1 MSLKA
6 VVEINAFFAPTL
18 QYAALPRSCV
28 EASLEAIDEGQ
39 ADMSQLCSLA
49 KCQIGEFLHD
59 MTNDMIQMHGGIG
72 MTDEFDAGF
81 FLKRARACE
90 TMYGNQSFHRR
101 RYISNFGI

>member
-1 MSLKA
+1 MSH
-6 VVEINAFFAPTL
+6 ETIF
-18 QYAALPRSCV
+18 
-28 EASLEAIDEGQ
+28 EASLDYFL
-39 ADMSQLCSLA
+39 SP
-49 KCQIGEFLHD
+49 IGEFLHD